1 MQFDVKEV
9 DSIKRQVTVTMDPEE
24 LKQIENNLLRKLQK
38 TASIPGFRKGHIPL
52 GLIRKSYADTIRLE
66 VLETAISEGYDKV
79 LHQVDFSP
87 IAQGKI
93 SEVKFE
99 DVASGLTFEIEFE
112 IQPEIELKKYQG
124 LKVEKRVIKV
134 TEEMVDEELEGIR
147 QRFATV
153 KPVEKAREGDI
164 IRFNAQLL
172 GEGDVPV
179 IGRKFEDVEVVI
191 GSGEFDP
198 DLEKQMIGLEL
209 DQDAVVQKITPPPPD
224 RQDAQPEV
232 ERYEIT
238 VTSLEERELP
248 PLDDELAKNLQDEK
262 IETLEQLRTVLRENI
277 QSALDRRSESLLNN
291 NLIDELLKENPFDV
305 PEAMV
310 ENYMQYVLEDLRL
323 QYKYQKIDEN
333 IVRQRYRVD
342 AIHAIRWHLLRR
354 ALVKA
359 ENLTVS
365 HEDAYEE
372 IDRSSYSD
380 EEKDTFKKNH
390 DLVHRVMDDLQ
401 EKKILDF
408 LKDHAEISEVEET
421 PQEKES

>member
-262 IETLEQLRTVLRENI
+262 IETLEQVLRENI

-310 ENYMQYVLEDLRL
+310 ENYLQYVLEDLRQ
-323 QYKYQKIDEN
+323 QYKDQKIDEN

>member
-1 MQFDVKEV
+1 
-9 DSIKRQVTVTMDPEE
+9 
-24 LKQIENNLLRKLQK
+24 
-38 TASIPGFRKGHIPL
+38 
-52 GLIRKSYADTIRLE
+52 
-66 VLETAISEGYDKV
+66 
-79 LHQVDFSP
+79 
-87 IAQGKI
+87 
-93 SEVKFE
+93 
-99 DVASGLTFEIEFE
+99 
-112 IQPEIELKKYQG
+112 
-124 LKVEKRVIKV
+124 
-134 TEEMVDEELEGIR
+134 
-147 QRFATV
+147 
-153 KPVEKAREGDI
+153 
-164 IRFNAQLL
+164 
-172 GEGDVPV
+172 
-179 IGRKFEDVEVVI
+179 
-191 GSGEFDP
+191 
-198 DLEKQMIGLEL
+198 MIGLEL

-310 ENYMQYVLEDLRL
+310 ENYLQYVLEDLRQ
-323 QYKYQKIDEN
+323 QYKDQKIDEN